1 MRSHSFEANQG
12 IARITW
18 EFSYGRWLVS
28 LPYPCSW
35 YVCSDVYAF
44 LLTLFLN
51 FPTCFLVIHNKI
63 VLAHIVCYG
72 RFMILTDRNSAAH
85 FYHLSMSCHPN
96 SNLSTCF
103 AAVHPLTLFARYFVT
118 CCGTKLPT
126 PGPIAIETV
135 DNYTFP
141 GNCTPTPPLSWH

>member
-1 MRSHSFEANQG
+1 MRSHSFGVNQG
-12 IARITW
+12 IGRITW

-44 LLTLFLN
+44 LVTLFLN
-51 FPTCFLVIHNKI
+51 FPTCFLVIHNEI
-63 VLAHIVCYG
+63 VLAHTVCYG

-103 AAVHPLTLFARYFVT
+103 AAVHPTHCLHGILSHDVE
-118 CCGTKLPT
+118 L
-126 PGPIAIETV
+126 
-135 DNYTFP
+135 NYLHL
-141 GNCTPTPPLSWH
+141 G